1 MRHDII
7 SIMECDIEGAV
18 SQHDAGKAA
27 YREKEKE
34 AQNPKYGG
42 LKRGRGAVQSGESRK
57 NFDTSRHR
65 DDYSGRG
72 EVSARVYVYPHRKH
86 VMGPDHESEQR
97 DGAHSID
104 HTERAEPIAFRGVV
118 VYDLGNYP
126 KPGED

>member
-34 AQNPKYGG
+34 SQNPKYRR
-42 LKRGRGAVQSGESRK
+42 LKRSRSAVQSGESRK

-65 DDYSGRG
+65 DDYSG
-72 EVSARVYVYPHRKH
+72 
-86 VMGPDHESEQR
+86 
-97 DGAHSID
+97 
-104 HTERAEPIAFRGVV
+104 
-118 VYDLGNYP
+118 
-126 KPGED
+126 